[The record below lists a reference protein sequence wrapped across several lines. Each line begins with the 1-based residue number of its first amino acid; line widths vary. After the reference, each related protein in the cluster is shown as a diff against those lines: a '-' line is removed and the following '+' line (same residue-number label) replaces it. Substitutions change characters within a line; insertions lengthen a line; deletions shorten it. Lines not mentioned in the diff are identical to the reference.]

1 MSILNKNKL
10 EQNPGV
16 GQGENLF
23 DFNTDDID
31 QEFIEKMQKLHKE
44 QEGFKINGNFVEAG
58 EIKKEVVSLIKNYER
73 VQMEEFEKKMNL
85 KLEAIDREHD
95 SQFESF
101 EEFWKNKLNHYD
113 IESEEILEKTA
124 ADQKNE
130 YHAFIEETEKT
141 FGKNMKMSAKYLD
154 ILYKLEL
161 LSKNQRFEE
170 AASLK
175 EQLEEEY
182 HRCLERNNK
191 NNEKKIESLV
201 SKFSQKQ
208 SKEMNTLKMKIEIN
222 RKELLKSKK
231 IDYDN
236 IIKKYKA
243 HRQSIENKI
252 NLARNQKLKFLE
264 AFDPSKNINVS
275 NLYTRFLEDE
285 KENEAEFKSIKTKN
299 LK

>member
-1 MSILNKNKL
+1 
-10 EQNPGV
+10 
-16 GQGENLF
+16 
-23 DFNTDDID
+23 
-31 QEFIEKMQKLHKE
+31 
-44 QEGFKINGNFVEAG
+44 
-58 EIKKEVVSLIKNYER
+58 
-73 VQMEEFEKKMNL
+73 
-85 KLEAIDREHD
+85 
-95 SQFESF
+95 
-101 EEFWKNKLNHYD
+101 
-113 IESEEILEKTA
+113 
-124 ADQKNE
+124 
-130 YHAFIEETEKT
+130 
-141 FGKNMKMSAKYLD
+141 MSAKYLD